1 MIKTPCFVLNVDK
14 ALCNII
20 GFKTALINR
29 FKNNILG
36 YSVKTNSFPGWLDIV
51 KDNGGYAEVV
61 SYDEY
66 NLVLKCG
73 FDKSHIIYNGPMKD
87 KASFI
92 DALENGAIVNI
103 EKKRE
108 LDWLLELDRNKSYK
122 IGIRVNLNISVIS
135 PEDCKEEESYSRFGF
150 SYENGE
156 LKSAIDHIAGLDHVV
171 LKGLHLHRTSKTRSI
186 NTYKNICLYALNIIK
201 EYDLN
206 LSYIDIGGGFYGD
219 MPGKPTY
226 QDYIDAIYNVLS
238 LHYNCDEL
246 CLIVEPGNALVASPF
261 SYYTSVIDIKNV
273 GDKRIIVTD
282 GTRNDV
288 DPFFHKKDYF
298 KEFIN
303 DLSERDLEKEQ
314 VFVGCTCLEND
325 KLFIEKGAP
334 QMQIGDIIKFC
345 FVGAYTMCL
354 SPLFIRFFPRVYIK
368 KHENLIL
375 AREEWTEN
383 EYLQKIKK

>member
-1 MIKTPCFVLNVDK
+1 MIKNMIKTPCFVLNVDK

-103 EKKRE
+103 ETKRE

-186 NTYKNICLYALNIIK
+186 NTYKNFVTLHRL
-201 EYDLN
+201 
-206 LSYIDIGGGFYGD
+206 LS
-219 MPGKPTY
+219 
-226 QDYIDAIYNVLS
+226 
-238 LHYNCDEL
+238 
-246 CLIVEPGNALVASPF
+246 
-261 SYYTSVIDIKNV
+261 
-273 GDKRIIVTD
+273 
-282 GTRNDV
+282 
-288 DPFFHKKDYF
+288 
-298 KEFIN
+298 
-303 DLSERDLEKEQ
+303 
-314 VFVGCTCLEND
+314 
-325 KLFIEKGAP
+325 
-334 QMQIGDIIKFC
+334 
-345 FVGAYTMCL
+345 
-354 SPLFIRFFPRVYIK
+354 
-368 KHENLIL
+368 
-375 AREEWTEN
+375 
-383 EYLQKIKK
+383 